1 MSKFLTVTI
10 LFLIFFSGNI
20 EAKKLYKWVD
30 ENGQVHYSDQ
40 VPPDQIKKKHEEL
53 NQDGV
58 VLEKVDRIKNEDEI
72 RQERAER
79 RRQIESEKLAK
90 EEAHQRKVVIQ
101 SYTNE
106 GQITRLKSE
115 RIAALERNI
124 ELARQSLNFQKTSKE
139 QLLAMAADNERN
151 GIKVSSALKSRIA
164 TIKEKIDYQIKFI
177 KNKEDEIEKVE
188 EKFVRDLEIYR
199 EAINAEKHA
208 TK

>member
-1 MSKFLTVTI
+1 MSKFLTAAV
-10 LFLIFFSGNI
+10 LFLVLSSTDA

-53 NQDGV
+53 NKDGV
-58 VLEKVDRIKNEDEI
+58 VLEKVDRIKTKDEL
-72 RQERAER
+72 RLEREER
-79 RRQIESEKLAK
+79 KRQIASEKLAK
-90 EEAHQRKVVIQ
+90 ENARQRKVVIQ

-106 GQITRLKSE
+106 DEIVRLKTE

-124 ELARQSLNFQKTSKE
+124 ELARQSLDFQKTSKE

-151 GIKVSSALKSRIA
+151 GIKVSNALKSRIA

-188 EKFVRDLEIYR
+188 QKFVKDLEIYR
-199 EAINAEKHA
+199 EAVSAEKHA